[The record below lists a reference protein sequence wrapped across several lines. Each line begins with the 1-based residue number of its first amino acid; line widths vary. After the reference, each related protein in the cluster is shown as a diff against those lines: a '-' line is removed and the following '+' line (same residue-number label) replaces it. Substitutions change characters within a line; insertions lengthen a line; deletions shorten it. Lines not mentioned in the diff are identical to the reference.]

1 MSQKLE
7 KPILKFDRRTV
18 LWCAAGTIAIELV
31 CLVLRFGY
39 GLSSSVSTASTIGTL
54 TFGYRIHHGYIGL
67 LMIPLGIAL
76 DEARWRVGWY
86 CFVIGV
92 ALFLSDAIHH
102 FLVLW
107 PITGSPQFDFVYPT
121 SQ

>member
-1 MSQKLE
+1 M
-7 KPILKFDRRTV
+7 LKFDRRTL
-18 LWCAAGTIAIELV
+18 LWCLFGTLAIELV
-31 CLVLRFGY
+31 CIVFRFGF
-39 GLSSSVSTASTIGTL
+39 GLSSSTATASTIGTL

-67 LMIPLGIAL
+67 LLIPLGIAL
-76 DEARWRVGWY
+76 NEGRYRVGWL

-107 PITGSPQFDFVYPT
+107 PLTGSPQFDFVYPT
-121 SQ
+121 SR

>member
-1 MSQKLE
+1 MV
-7 KPILKFDRRTV
+7 PCRHACHRTGLHRISIW
-18 LWCAAGTIAIELV
+18 LWIGFVDCN
-31 CLVLRFGY
+31 
-39 GLSSSVSTASTIGTL
+39 ASTIGTL

-67 LMIPLGIAL
+67 LLIPLGIAL
-76 DEARWRVGWY
+76 DEGRYRVGWL

-107 PITGSPQFDFVYPT
+107 PLTGSPQFDFVYPK
-121 SQ
+121 SR